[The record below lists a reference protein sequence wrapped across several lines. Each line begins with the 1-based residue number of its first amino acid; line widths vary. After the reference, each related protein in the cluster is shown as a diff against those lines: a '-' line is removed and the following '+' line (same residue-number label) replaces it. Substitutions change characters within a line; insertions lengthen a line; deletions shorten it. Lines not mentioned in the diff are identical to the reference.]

1 MGPVLPFLLRK
12 YKHSNAQTVPS
23 PVPRKTNKERIPCY
37 PHQILNGEV
46 KEVRK
51 SVCVTHD
58 KNLFLSC
65 LSKIIKNNLVAV
77 ITVLSWTF
85 KDKH

>member
-1 MGPVLPFLLRK
+1 M
-12 YKHSNAQTVPS
+12 NAQTVSS
-23 PVPRKTNKERIPCY
+23 PVPRKTSKERIPYY
-37 PHQILNGEV
+37 PHQILNGEG

-51 SVCVTHD
+51 FPCVTHD

-65 LSKIIKNNLVAV
+65 LSKIIKNKSVAV
-77 ITVLSWTF
+77 IMVLSWTL